1 MHAGRQA
8 DRQTDRHA
16 SNPIILVHNVPVPL
30 PVDLV
35 EVEALVDDPV
45 PAPGRLVA
53 GHGDP
58 ELAVE
63 EAEEEHRQHG
73 EGEQVP
79 LPARH
84 EPVRAAHRPWSHQRV
99 LRL

>member
-1 MHAGRQA
+1 M
-8 DRQTDRHA
+8 
-16 SNPIILVHNVPVPL
+16 
-30 PVDLV
+30 
-35 EVEALVDDPV
+35 

-73 EGEQVP
+73 EGEQVTLP
-79 LPARH
+79 APARH
-84 EPVRAAHRPWSHQRV
+84 EPVRAANRPWSHQRV
-99 LRL
+99 LLSVRRRQAGQATNKQCRQSFAATNMQQVSLHT